1 MLFEVVRVF
10 VYVCFVSIVLIYRVM
25 LLCFLVYVVI
35 TSAKEVMFLPE
46 FVCLSVKK
54 LWKDFSEIFR
64 ECREWQKLQVV
75 QFWG

>member
-54 LWKDFSEIFR
+54 LRKDFSEIFR
-64 ECREWQKLQVV
+64 ECWEWQKLQVV